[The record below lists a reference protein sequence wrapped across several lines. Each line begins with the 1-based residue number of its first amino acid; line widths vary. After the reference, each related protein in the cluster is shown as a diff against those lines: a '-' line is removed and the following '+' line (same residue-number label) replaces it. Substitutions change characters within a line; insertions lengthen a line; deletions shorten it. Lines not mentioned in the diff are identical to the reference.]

1 MSVEKV
7 INIIRHEC
15 CDRCK
20 ADTWCDT
27 CNVERAVQKIV
38 ESTLGSTRLSQL
50 QGKELMIRKE
60 I

>member
-1 MSVEKV
+1 MSVDKV

-27 CNVERAVQKIV
+27 CNVERAVQKIF
-38 ESTLGSTRLSQL
+38 EHYRGEAK
-50 QGKELMIRKE
+50 KEGVRE
-60 I
+60 